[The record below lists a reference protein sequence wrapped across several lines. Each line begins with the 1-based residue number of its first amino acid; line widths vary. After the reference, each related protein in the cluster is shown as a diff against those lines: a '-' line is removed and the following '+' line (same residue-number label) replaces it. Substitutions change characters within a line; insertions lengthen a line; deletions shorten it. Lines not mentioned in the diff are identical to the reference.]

1 MKNIY
6 INKIRKKLDKI
17 DIKLLDTIKQRSLL
31 VDKILKLKK
40 NKNEV
45 IDQKRINFILKKI
58 KKYSKR
64 NKIDPNITVNIW
76 KTMIKSFIDYEFKKF
91 KKKK

>member
-31 VDKILKLKK
+31 IDKILKLKK
-40 NKNEV
+40 NKFYF
-45 IDQKRINFILKKI
+45 KKHKKKI
-58 KKYSKR
+58 YKG
-64 NKIDPNITVNIW
+64 
-76 KTMIKSFIDYEFKKF
+76 
-91 KKKK
+91 